1 MFLPFGRRSR
11 LLLAAAL
18 AAAALPQAAT
28 ADEPP
33 AAPRPELLAVNTRG
47 TATNESTD
55 PNRKVFTFEL
65 YSLADGSRIG
75 SAVDDVACSSTK
87 PPPCAVVDARTTFH
101 LPDGDIVNHA
111 DVSVAPDPQ
120 NTGWVIV
127 SARGEKSIV
136 GGSGRYPG
144 RTGSV
149 RVHGTNDLRR
159 FPDQMTQDDFWLIQ
173 LDPH

>member
-1 MFLPFGRRSR
+1 MVSALLSDLGVFVLQQMFPAEYGPVVAQPPDVLAYRQCELEEEHFG
-11 LLLAAAL
+11 L
-18 AAAALPQAAT
+18 
-28 ADEPP
+28 
-33 AAPRPELLAVNTRG
+33 
-47 TATNESTD
+47 
-55 PNRKVFTFEL
+55 
-65 YSLADGSRIG
+65 
-75 SAVDDVACSSTK
+75 
-87 PPPCAVVDARTTFH
+87 
-101 LPDGDIVNHA
+101 NHA

-136 GGSGRYPG
+136 GGSGRYRG

>member
-1 MFLPFGRRSR
+1 MFSPSGRRSR
-11 LLLAAAL
+11 LLLAAAI
-18 AAAALPQAAT
+18 AAAVLPQAAT
-28 ADEPP
+28 AEP
-33 AAPRPELLAVNTRG
+33 APHSGAELLAVNSRG
-47 TATNESTD
+47 TATNQSTD

-65 YSLADGSRIG
+65 YSLADGARIG

-136 GGSGRYPG
+136 GGSGRYRD

-159 FPDQMTQDDFWLIQ
+159 FPEQMTQDDFWLIQ
-173 LDPH
+173 LDPR